1 MRVKPLK
8 NKRQLAMCLRIVDIN
23 FKASRVDLEVAPD
36 KSDGCFVQL
45 DAFVSRCRLEG
56 LDDVRLQYRR
66 GTSKR
71 NITRLVDFASM
82 KQLTPPVPSAKKNDG
97 NNDELSCFSSKSSHG
112 FNTERYRV
120 QYQIK
125 FEGCDR
131 TVERLN
137 TAIALIGVSENLDPR
152 STLQLRLCVYEL
164 TTNTVEHGTFPTGP
178 PTICLVVLLENE
190 RVSVTYRDNAA
201 VFLTMGHID
210 VNPIQEQIRSHSKR
224 GLGLYMLN
232 KLCPD
237 FDYEWTGEWNVST
250 FSFKIS
256 REHVTAIRR

>member
-1 MRVKPLK
+1 
-8 NKRQLAMCLRIVDIN
+8 
-23 FKASRVDLEVAPD
+23 
-36 KSDGCFVQL
+36 
-45 DAFVSRCRLEG
+45 LEG
-56 LDDVRLQYRR
+56 LDDVRLQYQR

-71 NITRLVDFASM
+71 DITRLVDFASM
-82 KQLTPPVPSAKKNDG
+82 KQLAPPIPLAKKSD
-97 NNDELSCFSSKSSHG
+97 DSDDQLSCFSSKWPRDRT
-112 FNTERYRV
+112 TEHYRV
-120 QYQIK
+120 EYQIK

-137 TAIALIGVSENLDPR
+137 TAIALIGISEDLDPR

-164 TTNTVEHGTFPTGP
+164 TTNTVEHGTFPSSA
-178 PTICLVVLLENE
+178 PTICLGVLLENE

-201 VFLTMGHID
+201 VFLTTGHIGVD
-210 VNPIQEQIRSHSKR
+210 RIQEQIDSHSKR
-224 GLGLYMLN
+224 GLGLYLLN

-237 FDYEWTGEWNVST
+237 FDYEWTGEWNIST